1 MSQHL
6 TLALTLTHSGG
17 KRARNPIPMFSEDHD
32 EQIGYFFNQNVQ
44 QPNCSG
50 MRVVFRA
57 CQLSLVVRKGV
68 VRAALPYTGTAPI
81 VTLTLHVRFCQG
93 CVSSTEWTGSHL
105 HSEPIDGSLSDLG
118 AVALLLPGPQK
129 SIVQIDLEIA
139 LDERA
144 ASALPALERH
154 H

>member
-1 MSQHL
+1 M
-6 TLALTLTHSGG
+6 
-17 KRARNPIPMFSEDHD
+17 
-32 EQIGYFFNQNVQ
+32 
-44 QPNCSG
+44 
-50 MRVVFRA
+50 
-57 CQLSLVVRKGV
+57 
-68 VRAALPYTGTAPI
+68 RAALPYTGTAPI

-105 HSEPIDGSLSDLG
+105 HSEPSTVLSLTWGL
-118 AVALLLPGPQK
+118 LLFPFLLPGPQK